1 MGSVLSVEETMLL
14 ITSLTLLLLLGVVQP
29 APRSPYVFEEKE
41 DGRKFQQPSAPAT
54 DAWIP
59 HEGIME
65 EEDPVGGSVL
75 RKEDDEDEVFPM
87 TFDRRHVGRMNFDQI
102 IRRLFDHMPRTY
114 HPRPVHDLYPHQ
126 GWTLFDIIPS
136 HPVGE
141 GTSGHDDQGVGGSP
155 VFEDYDDYIF
165 GLDEPRF
172 PLPVMPKFPVWHDLP
187 SADDYPDN
195 YDNSTHEVHVVNG
208 TRIEVNNT
216 INKESGDGFNSF
228 FHHKVIHIRPDQDAV
243 TQTPVSAVDYE
254 TTIIP
259 QEEED
264 LGVDMEGEVDKE
276 EEPPSYI
283 PEVENEVSSSGTV
296 PLPIPEWNEVVPAE
310 LVEAGEDLNDGGKR
324 RPPRQAGGPSHHS
337 QDADDNSTPS
347 ARPKKAAY
355 IYNHID
361 DDIEVQVG
369 EGVHNEQHPPP
380 PDLSSDTRVNHVNN
394 ESQGMV
400 RVDPDAEIFDLNLVL
415 EEARPKDDDK

>member
-259 QEEED
+259 Q
-264 LGVDMEGEVDKE
+264 
-276 EEPPSYI
+276 
-283 PEVENEVSSSGTV
+283 
-296 PLPIPEWNEVVPAE
+296 
-310 LVEAGEDLNDGGKR
+310 DLNDGGKR